1 MKFVLAP
8 DSFKESMTAEE
19 VCSSMEKGIK
29 KVFIDAQ
36 CIHMPMAD
44 GGEGTLDTLINATNG
59 KTIKEYV
66 TGPLGERLESRFGIL
81 GSGDTAVIEMAEAC
95 GLQLVDTVQRN
106 PLITTSYGVGELI
119 VKALDFGV
127 KNIIVGIGGTITND
141 AGIGMLQAMGMSFL
155 DINGKEISY
164 GGGEIGRIVKIDNSN
179 FDKRI
184 LDVNLEV
191 ACDVKNILTGPNGAS
206 YIFGPQKGATE
217 SMVKILD
224 NNLKHY
230 SNIVRSIF
238 NIDLESIEGGGAGGG
253 AASALLGFCNGSFK
267 SGIDI
272 VMNYSK
278 LDEKI
283 KESDYVFTG
292 EGSIDFQTKEGKT
305 MTGII
310 NIAKK
315 YNVPVIALGGKVN
328 FDVKEFYN
336 YSKLSM
342 FSILSEVTSIEEAL
356 KGGKYNVEKT
366 CENISILIKCIK

>member
-29 KVFIDAQ
+29 KVFIDAR

-66 TGPLGERLESRFGIL
+66 TGPLGERIESRFGIL

-95 GLQLVDTVQRN
+95 GLQLVDTAQRN

-119 VKALDFGV
+119 VKALDFG
-127 KNIIVGIGGTITND
+127 
-141 AGIGMLQAMGMSFL
+141 
-155 DINGKEISY
+155 
-164 GGGEIGRIVKIDNSN
+164 
-179 FDKRI
+179 
-184 LDVNLEV
+184 
-191 ACDVKNILTGPNGAS
+191 VKNILTGPNGAS